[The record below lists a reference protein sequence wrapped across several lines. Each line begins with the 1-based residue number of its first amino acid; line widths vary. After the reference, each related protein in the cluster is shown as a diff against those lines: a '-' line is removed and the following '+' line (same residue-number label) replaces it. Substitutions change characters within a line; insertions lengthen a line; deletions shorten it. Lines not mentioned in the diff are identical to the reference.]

1 MAKICNS
8 KPVKIV
14 LIVAIIILAIV
25 FGFVFYQKMSDEQ
38 QEKEANADDDVS
50 YDVPDASDIK
60 VKEGRYYLNGD
71 TNSYYFEITAGNHIQ
86 LHCDDMYALFE
97 KWNPGKDDIIKED
110 VAYWTGEKEYKI
122 VVTEI
127 GTVILAVE
135 WEYDDNS
142 NLTGLTSGPCWLDEN
157 TLGKWGQ
164 EGDFKYVDSSE
175 YADSSPDSTEI

>member
-50 YDVPDASDIK
+50 YDVPDASDIN

-71 TNSYYFEITAGNHIQ
+71 TSSYYLRSPQAITYSSTAMI
-86 LHCDDMYALFE
+86 CMLFL
-97 KWNPGKDDIIKED
+97 KSGIPARMTLSKRTLLIGQAKKSIK
-110 VAYWTGEKEYKI
+110 
-122 VVTEI
+122 
-127 GTVILAVE
+127 
-135 WEYDDNS
+135 
-142 NLTGLTSGPCWLDEN
+142 
-157 TLGKWGQ
+157 
-164 EGDFKYVDSSE
+164 
-175 YADSSPDSTEI
+175 

>member
-71 TNSYYFEITAGNHIQ
+71 TSSYYFEITAGNHIQ
-86 LHCDDMYALFE
+86 LH
-97 KWNPGKDDIIKED
+97 
-110 VAYWTGEKEYKI
+110 
-122 VVTEI
+122 
-127 GTVILAVE
+127 
-135 WEYDDNS
+135 
-142 NLTGLTSGPCWLDEN
+142 
-157 TLGKWGQ
+157 
-164 EGDFKYVDSSE
+164 
-175 YADSSPDSTEI
+175 

>member
-1 MAKICNS
+1 MPEKAFSVCIKDS
-8 KPVKIV
+8 
-14 LIVAIIILAIV
+14 V
-25 FGFVFYQKMSDEQ
+25 F
-38 QEKEANADDDVS
+38 
-50 YDVPDASDIK
+50 I
-60 VKEGRYYLNGD
+60 
-71 TNSYYFEITAGNHIQ
+71 
-86 LHCDDMYALFE
+86 
-97 KWNPGKDDIIKED
+97 D

>member
-1 MAKICNS
+1 M
-8 KPVKIV
+8 
-14 LIVAIIILAIV
+14 LIVSIIILAIV

-71 TNSYYFEITAGNHIQ
+71 TSSYYFEITDGNHIQ

-97 KWNPGKDDIIKED
+97 KWNHGKDDIIKED
-110 VAYWTGEKEYKI
+110 VAYWTGEKEYNI
-122 VVTEI
+122 VITET

-157 TLGKWGQ
+157 TLGKWGC
-164 EGDFKYVDSSE
+164 EGDFKYVDSSG
-175 YADSSPDSTEI
+175 YSDSSSDSTEI

>member
-71 TNSYYFEITAGNHIQ
+71 TSSYYFEITAGNHIQ

-110 VAYWTGEKEYKI
+110 IKTPRLIQFNY
-122 VVTEI
+122 
-127 GTVILAVE
+127 
-135 WEYDDNS
+135 
-142 NLTGLTSGPCWLDEN
+142 
-157 TLGKWGQ
+157 
-164 EGDFKYVDSSE
+164 SS
-175 YADSSPDSTEI
+175 AGFAA

>member
-50 YDVPDASDIK
+50 YDVPDASDIN

-71 TNSYYFEITAGNHIQ
+71 TSSYYFEITAGNHIQ
-86 LHCDDMYALFE
+86 LHCDDMYALFDC
-97 KWNPGKDDIIKED
+97 PF
-110 VAYWTGEKEYKI
+110 
-122 VVTEI
+122 
-127 GTVILAVE
+127 
-135 WEYDDNS
+135 
-142 NLTGLTSGPCWLDEN
+142 P
-157 TLGKWGQ
+157 
-164 EGDFKYVDSSE
+164 
-175 YADSSPDSTEI
+175 

>member
-14 LIVAIIILAIV
+14 LIVAIVILAIV

-86 LHCDDMYALFE
+86 LPAMICMLFL
-97 KWNPGKDDIIKED
+97 KSGIPARMTLSKRMLLIGQAKKSIK
-110 VAYWTGEKEYKI
+110 
-122 VVTEI
+122 
-127 GTVILAVE
+127 
-135 WEYDDNS
+135 
-142 NLTGLTSGPCWLDEN
+142 
-157 TLGKWGQ
+157 
-164 EGDFKYVDSSE
+164 
-175 YADSSPDSTEI
+175 